1 MANFEGELVLSG
13 SDPDKDKLILTG
25 DPKTLI
31 FLISLID
38 KSAVLKPKI
47 TSNKDYIKY
56 IKANNL
62 KKVELDINS
71 SSVSKEII
79 LSILSFARRN

>member
-1 MANFEGELVLSG
+1 MANFEGELVLSR

>member
-1 MANFEGELVLSG
+1 MANFEGELVLSK

-31 FLISLID
+31 FLVSLID
-38 KSAVLKPKI
+38 KSAVLKPAI
-47 TSNKDYIKY
+47 NSSKDYIKY

-62 KKVELDINS
+62 KKVEIDINS
-71 SSVSKEII
+71 SGVSKEMI

>member
-1 MANFEGELVLSG
+1 MANFEGELVLSN

-71 SSVSKEII
+71 TGVSKEMI